1 MLWVIVLGHRVIFLA
16 YKLGWFPFQSLKV
29 VSNPLLLPEIEALGL
44 ILGYAD
50 PFEIYHMSDI
60 EAGLGLKRNHL
71 IAISLLVGNDHD
83 LNGVQGIGVDTAV
96 RFVKAFGE
104 DEILDKLSDIG
115 RGDALTEP
123 TSKENLQSPKPLH
136 CSFCGH
142 PGSKKSHLQF
152 NCEFCDST
160 LGNGCTPK
168 AIGFK
173 CVCSSCDL
181 GRKKKEVEKKENWH
195 LKICRKIASEHNFP
209 NNEIIN
215 ILMSNDLDIDDKHLM
230 SWARPKMDMLVDY
243 LSYHLQWE
251 PSYTRQRMFPMLST
265 IFLREVASSKAN
277 NDLLCGQY
285 EFNSIQRVKIRYG
298 HRFYLVRWSKPTPSA
313 ENALYTIH
321 SDDEPEMQESG
332 YDQSSNLLDDSDVPQ
347 VQIDNGCCFL
357 CSDEDIE
364 LVFEAYPDK
373 VDQFLKEKELK
384 ESKSKKKSSSRSR
397 QTKESSESPASN
409 GVQLSIT
416 EFYSSSKV
424 NRTSVET
431 PVNSLKKSSGS
442 SSNGKRKEQTPK
454 SSKSVRRRLLF

>member
-1 MLWVIVLGHRVIFLA
+1 MPVLHAIREA
-16 YKLGWFPFQSLKV
+16 
-29 VSNPLLLPEIEALGL
+29 EALCAQLNREGHVDACITADSDAFL
-44 ILGYAD
+44 YGAKCVVKRLTPNSKD

-123 TSKENLQSPKPLH
+123 TLKENLQSPKPLH

-230 SWARPKMDMLVDY
+230 SWGRPKMDMLVDY

-265 IFLREVASSKAN
+265 IFLREVASN
-277 NDLLCGQY
+277 
-285 EFNSIQRVKIRYG
+285 
-298 HRFYLVRWSKPTPSA
+298 
-313 ENALYTIH
+313 
-321 SDDEPEMQESG
+321 
-332 YDQSSNLLDDSDVPQ
+332 VPQ

-384 ESKSKKKSSSRSR
+384 VGNTRNISFRDLDRQRKVLSR
-397 QTKESSESPASN
+397 QHQMVCS
-409 GVQLSIT
+409 
-416 EFYSSSKV
+416 
-424 NRTSVET
+424 
-431 PVNSLKKSSGS
+431 
-442 SSNGKRKEQTPK
+442 
-454 SSKSVRRRLLF
+454 